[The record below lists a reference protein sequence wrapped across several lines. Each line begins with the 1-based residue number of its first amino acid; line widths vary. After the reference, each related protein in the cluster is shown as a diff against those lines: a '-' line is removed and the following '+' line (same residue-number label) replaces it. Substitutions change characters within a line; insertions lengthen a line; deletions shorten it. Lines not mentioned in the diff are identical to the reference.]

1 MTTIAR
7 PYATAVF
14 EYALAEKDLQ
24 AWETLL
30 QSATRIT
37 LNPSVAAL
45 LASPSVTT
53 SQLIDLYCD
62 LLASQLDAPKKN
74 FIRLLAENERLS
86 VLPDILTSFQASRA
100 AQEKTVAVQVTSAVT
115 LDDAYQQKLAL
126 ALTKRLQRQVA
137 LQCKVD
143 PALLG
148 GVIVR
153 AGDTVI
159 DGSIRGKLAR
169 LNEFI

>member
-14 EYALAEKDLQ
+14 EYALAEKNLP
-24 AWETLL
+24 AWETML
-30 QSATRIT
+30 QSAANIT
-37 LNPSVAAL
+37 LNTSVSEL
-45 LASPSVTT
+45 LSSPTMT
-53 SQLIDLYCD
+53 PSQLADLYCD

-74 FIRLLAENERLS
+74 FIRLLAENERLAI
-86 VLPDILTSFQASRA
+86 LPDILKSFQVSRA
-100 AQEKTVAVQVTSAVT
+100 AQEKTLVVQVTSAAT
-115 LDDAYQQKLAL
+115 LDDTYQQKLVK
-126 ALTKRLQRQVA
+126 ALTTRMQRQVE
-137 LQCKVD
+137 LQCEVD
-143 PALLG
+143 PSLLG

>member
-14 EYALAEKDLQ
+14 EYALAANDL
-24 AWETLL
+24 AGWEAML
-30 QSATRIT
+30 QSAANIT
-37 LNPSVAAL
+37 LDTSVAAL
-45 LASPSVTT
+45 LWNPRITASQMS
-53 SQLIDLYCD
+53 DLYCD
-62 LLASQLDAPKKN
+62 LLKSQLDAPKKN
-74 FIRLLAENERLS
+74 FICLLAENERLA
-86 VLPDILTSFQASRA
+86 VLPDILKAFQASRA
-100 AQEKTVAVQVTSAVT
+100 AQEKTISVQVTSAVA
-115 LDDAYQQKLAL
+115 LDEAYQQRLVT
-126 ALTKRLQRQVA
+126 ALTKRLQRQVE
-137 LQCKVD
+137 LQCEVN
-143 PALLG
+143 PLLLG